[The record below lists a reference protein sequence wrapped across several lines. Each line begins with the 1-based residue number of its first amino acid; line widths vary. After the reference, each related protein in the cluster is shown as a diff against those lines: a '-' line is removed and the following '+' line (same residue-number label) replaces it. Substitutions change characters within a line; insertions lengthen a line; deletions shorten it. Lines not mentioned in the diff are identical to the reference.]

1 MSVFVVVVVAFLI
14 WLLAVVAVLSLC
26 RAAKIADERAE
37 RLWLSRQEQEPAR
50 DLVLEGVGD
59 DDELRSRVAE
69 AA

>member
-1 MSVFVVVVVAFLI
+1 MSVFAVVVVALLI

-37 RLWLSRQEQEPAR
+37 RLWLSRQAQEPAC
-50 DLVLEGVGD
+50 DLVMEGVGD
-59 DDELRSRVAE
+59 DNELRSRVAE